1 MGRGRKR
8 ERKKGGKLE
17 REGGLGGRGEGR
29 EGKRKEG
36 GTV

>member
-1 MGRGRKR
+1 MGRGREGR
-8 ERKKGGKLE
+8 EKKGGKLE

-29 EGKRKEG
+29 EGKRREG